1 MHLWNSCLSKG
12 NTGGLSNQN
21 MTAQPISLFSTS
33 NTMSF
38 LLTPP
43 LSTDICNA
51 LSIVTHH

>member
-1 MHLWNSCLSKG
+1 MHLWNPCLSKG
-12 NTGGLSNQN
+12 NTGGLSHQN

-43 LSTDICNA
+43 LSTDICDA